1 MLRPRRHEHRA
12 VCPSKCH
19 NTCEALGAP
28 GGIALRSV
36 PQHEWLLILNGSLS
50 IAFGVILM
58 VQPGAGALAVAW
70 MIAWYAIFFGC
81 LYIALAFRLRQYKR
95 A

>member
-1 MLRPRRHEHRA
+1 MIFLQIIIPLQVIDLSRA
-12 VCPSKCH
+12 RTE
-19 NTCEALGAP
+19 N
-28 GGIALRSV
+28 
-36 PQHEWLLILNGSLS
+36 NGVLS

-81 LYIALAFRLRQYKR
+81 LCIALAFRLRQYKR

>member
-1 MLRPRRHEHRA
+1 MIFLQIIIPLQVIDLSRA
-12 VCPSKCH
+12 RTE
-19 NTCEALGAP
+19 N
-28 GGIALRSV
+28 
-36 PQHEWLLILNGSLS
+36 NGVLS

-81 LYIALAFRLRQYKR
+81 LYIALAFRLRQYKG